1 MIVICHLHRRRPVI
15 INSLKHLPDTTRDA
29 AFGLIGLAFL
39 YITRFIL
46 NRVERNAKSPGVRR
60 VAFFANTFRTAFL
73 VIFETVF
80 AWVYLRHKNPKK
92 FSISI
97 LGTVCVLLAR
107 FSSSSPADPH

>member
-1 MIVICHLHRRRPVI
+1 MGYSKKFDTLI

-97 LGTVCVLLAR
+97 LGTVAHA
-107 FSSSSPADPH
+107 PAV